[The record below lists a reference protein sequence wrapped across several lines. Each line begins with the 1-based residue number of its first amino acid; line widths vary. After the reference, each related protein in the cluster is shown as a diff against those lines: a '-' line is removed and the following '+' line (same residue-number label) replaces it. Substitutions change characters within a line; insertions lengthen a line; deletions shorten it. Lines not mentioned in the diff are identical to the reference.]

1 MPFLSAKDAVTAF
14 VTGDQ
19 IVLVQADDDV
29 VLIERSDF
37 ITALSGEFGGGSAIT
52 LDLGD
57 DGGNDSTDLT
67 EIATS
72 GDTNNIFTMPS
83 ADKLL
88 IDVSQNWPTADVADS
103 AIGLRGV
110 GLDATV
116 ASPSDGDILVY
127 RTAGSDWVL
136 EAKPAGG
143 GGGGGGGGVD
153 TSGTPVANDFARF
166 TDADTIEGRSYAEV
180 RGDLGL
186 EIGTDVQAYSAVLNA
201 TTASFT
207 TTLETKLNGI
217 EAGADVTDT
226 ANVTAA
232 GALMDSEVDADI
244 KTLSLPANTTISAFG
259 ATLVDDAD
267 ASAAQTTLGLA
278 IGADV
283 QAYDAVLDATTA
295 SFTTAL
301 ETKLNGIEAS
311 ADVTDT
317 ANVTAAGALMDSE
330 VDADIKTLSLPANT
344 TISTFGASLIDD
356 ADASAAQTT
365 LGLVV
370 GTDVQAYNADALF
383 ADVSD
388 NLTAGFSSDVEAIGN
403 SGTGT
408 VTLEIADTKENLK
421 TLTVNGSFTLAPQTA
436 DSVIAMIV
444 TNDGT
449 GGYTITTSGYDLV
462 SGTYNDTASA
472 VHLFRSTVI
481 SGTQILEILEIA

>member
-72 GDTNNIFTMPS
+72 GDTNSIFTMPS

-103 AIGLRGV
+103 AVGLRGV
-110 GLDATV
+110 GLDSTV

-136 EAKPAGG
+136 EAKPA
-143 GGGGGGGGVD
+143 GGGGGVD

-186 EIGTDVQAYSAVLNA
+186 EIGTDVQAYSAVLGA

-207 TTLETKLNGI
+207 TALETKLNGI

-267 ASAAQTTLGLA
+267 ASAAQTTLGLV
-278 IGADV
+278 I
-283 QAYDAVLDATTA
+283 
-295 SFTTAL
+295 
-301 ETKLNGIEAS
+301 
-311 ADVTDT
+311 
-317 ANVTAAGALMDSE
+317 
-330 VDADIKTLSLPANT
+330 
-344 TISTFGASLIDD
+344 
-356 ADASAAQTT
+356 
-365 LGLVV
+365 
-370 GTDVQAYNADALF
+370 GTDVQAHNADALF

-408 VTLEIADTKENLK
+408 VTLELADTKENLK

-481 SGTQILEILEIA
+481 SGTKILEILEIA